1 MSSSH
6 FSGNLS
12 THTQSTPLSA
22 LRCIRCSVDTTL
34 EAAVRVFLEP
44 DAAAAAV
51 GFGNKYFES
60 ENI

>member
-22 LRCIRCSVDTTL
+22 LRCSVDTTL
-34 EAAVRVFLEP
+34 EAAVRVFLKP